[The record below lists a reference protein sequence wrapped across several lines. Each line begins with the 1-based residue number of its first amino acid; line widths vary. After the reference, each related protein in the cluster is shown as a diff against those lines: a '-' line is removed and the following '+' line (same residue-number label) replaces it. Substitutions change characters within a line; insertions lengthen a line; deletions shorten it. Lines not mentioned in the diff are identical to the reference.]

1 MSHPAGSN
9 ARHDDVR
16 TRAFEDLRRFEV
28 VMEATSTTAMVFTAS
43 ST

>member
-1 MSHPAGSN
+1 MTHPAGSN

-16 TRAFEDLRRFEV
+16 ARAFEDLRRFEV
-28 VMEATSTTAMVFTAS
+28 VMEGHFDYGNVSTAS